1 MMNNRTIQIRDEQF
15 ENIFKNA
22 NENIRIHPDVKNFFN
37 GIFFFL
43 AINRRI
49 EIKTELSQRSVSINV
64 VSLFLIESLQ
74 ALVNGGVFSS
84 LFALRAAEDSFIK
97 FLGELNNIQFE
108 SRDFSGRR
116 KQLENSLENF
126 DLMMLHQNYG
136 EISKIFH
143 QSESEDVP
151 EVYLSTL
158 METTLTDKNLA
169 ILTNGI
175 KQINLF
181 IVNQYSTWMRE
192 WDITPIEDLLK
203 LTFSNTKTSRLIKQI
218 KQK

>member
-1 MMNNRTIQIRDEQF
+1 MNNRNIQIRDTQF
-15 ENIFKNA
+15 ENIFRNA
-22 NENIRIHPDVKNFFN
+22 NINIRNHPDVKKFFN

-43 AINRRI
+43 AVNRRI
-49 EIKTELSQRSVSINV
+49 EIKVELSHRNISINA
-64 VSLFLIESLQ
+64 VSLFLIESLHT
-74 ALVNGGVFSS
+74 LVNGGVFSS

-126 DLMMLHQNYG
+126 DLMPLHQNYA

-143 QSESEDVP
+143 QSDSEDVP

-158 METTLTDKNLA
+158 MEITLTDENLA
-169 ILTNGI
+169 ILVNGI
-175 KQINLF
+175 NEINLF
-181 IVNQYSTWMRE
+181 IVNQYSTLMRD
-192 WDITPIEDLLK
+192 WDITPIEELLK
-203 LTFSNTKTSRLIKQI
+203 LTFSNTKTTKLIRQI
-218 KQK
+218 KGL

>member
-1 MMNNRTIQIRDEQF
+1 MNNRNIQIRDTQF

-22 NENIRIHPDVKNFFN
+22 NINIRNHPDVKKFFN

-43 AINRRI
+43 AVNRRI
-49 EIKTELSQRSVSINV
+49 EIKVELSHRNISINA
-64 VSLFLIESLQ
+64 VSLFLIESLHT
-74 ALVNGGVFSS
+74 LVNGGVFSS

-126 DLMMLHQNYG
+126 DLMPLHQNYA

-143 QSESEDVP
+143 QSNSEDVP

-158 METTLTDKNLA
+158 MEITLTDENLA
-169 ILTNGI
+169 ILVNGI
-175 KQINLF
+175 NEINLF
-181 IVNQYSTWMRE
+181 IVNQYSTLMRD
-192 WDITPIEDLLK
+192 WDITPIEELLK
-203 LTFSNTKTSRLIKQI
+203 LTFSNTKTTKLIRQI
-218 KQK
+218 KGL

>member
-1 MMNNRTIQIRDEQF
+1 MNNRNIQIRDTQF
-15 ENIFKNA
+15 ENIFRNA
-22 NENIRIHPDVKNFFN
+22 NINIRNHPDVKKFFN

-43 AINRRI
+43 AVNRRI
-49 EIKTELSQRSVSINV
+49 EIKVELSHRNISINA
-64 VSLFLIESLQ
+64 VSLFLIESLHT
-74 ALVNGGVFSS
+74 LVNGGVFSS

-126 DLMMLHQNYG
+126 DLMPLHQNYA

-143 QSESEDVP
+143 QSNSEDVP

-158 METTLTDKNLA
+158 MEITLTDENLA
-169 ILTNGI
+169 ILVNGI
-175 KQINLF
+175 NEINLF
-181 IVNQYSTWMRE
+181 IVNQYSTLMRD
-192 WDITPIEDLLK
+192 WDITPIEELLK
-203 LTFSNTKTSRLIKQI
+203 LTFSNTKTTKLIRQI
-218 KQK
+218 KGL

>member
-1 MMNNRTIQIRDEQF
+1 MNNRNIQIRDTQF

-22 NENIRIHPDVKNFFN
+22 NINIRNHPDVKKFFN

-43 AINRRI
+43 AVNRRI
-49 EIKTELSQRSVSINV
+49 EIKVELSHRNISINA
-64 VSLFLIESLQ
+64 VSLFLIESLHT
-74 ALVNGGVFSS
+74 LVNGGVFSS

-126 DLMMLHQNYG
+126 DLMPLHQNYA

-143 QSESEDVP
+143 QSDSEDVP

-158 METTLTDKNLA
+158 MEITLTDENLA
-169 ILTNGI
+169 ILVNGI
-175 KQINLF
+175 NEINLF
-181 IVNQYSTWMRE
+181 IVNQYSTLMRD
-192 WDITPIEDLLK
+192 WDITPIEELLK
-203 LTFSNTKTSRLIKQI
+203 LTFSNTKTTKLIRQI
-218 KQK
+218 KGL

>member
-1 MMNNRTIQIRDEQF
+1 MNNRNIQIRDTQF
-15 ENIFKNA
+15 ENIFRNA
-22 NENIRIHPDVKNFFN
+22 NINIRNHPDVKKFFN

-43 AINRRI
+43 AVNRRI
-49 EIKTELSQRSVSINV
+49 EIKVELSHRNISINA
-64 VSLFLIESLQ
+64 VSLFLIESLHT
-74 ALVNGGVFSS
+74 LVNGGVFSS

-126 DLMMLHQNYG
+126 DLMPLHQNYA

-143 QSESEDVP
+143 QSNSEDVP

-158 METTLTDKNLA
+158 MEITLTDENLA
-169 ILTNGI
+169 ILVNGI
-175 KQINLF
+175 NEINLF
-181 IVNQYSTWMRE
+181 IVNQYSTLMQD
-192 WDITPIEDLLK
+192 WDITPIEELLK
-203 LTFSNTKTSRLIKQI
+203 LTFSNTKTTKLIRQI
-218 KQK
+218 KGL

>member
-1 MMNNRTIQIRDEQF
+1 MNNRNIQIRDTQF

-22 NENIRIHPDVKNFFN
+22 NINIRNHPDVKKFFN

-43 AINRRI
+43 AVNRRI
-49 EIKTELSQRSVSINV
+49 EIKVELSHRNISINA
-64 VSLFLIESLQ
+64 VSLFLIESLHT
-74 ALVNGGVFSS
+74 LVNGSVFSS

-126 DLMMLHQNYG
+126 DLMPLHQNYA

-143 QSESEDVP
+143 QSDSEDVP

-158 METTLTDKNLA
+158 MEITLTDENLA
-169 ILTNGI
+169 ILVNGI
-175 KQINLF
+175 NEINLF
-181 IVNQYSTWMRE
+181 IVNQYSTLMRD
-192 WDITPIEDLLK
+192 WDITPIEELLK
-203 LTFSNTKTSRLIKQI
+203 LTFSNTKTTKLIRQI
-218 KQK
+218 KGL